1 MLVLSRK
8 VNQSIV
14 INGNI
19 TVTVVD
25 IRGDSVR
32 LGIQAPREVSV
43 HREEILRAI
52 LQEESVNP
60 VRPNSEKTS
69 QIEPA
74 LN

>member
-8 VNQSIV
+8 VNQSVV

-19 TVTVVD
+19 TVTIVE
-25 IRGDSVR
+25 IRGDNVR

-43 HREEILRAI
+43 HREEVLKAILR
-52 LQEESVNP
+52 EESLNSAP
-60 VRPNSEKTS
+60 PNSEKNC
-69 QIEPA
+69 QPQPA

>member
-25 IRGDSVR
+25 IRGDNVR
-32 LGIQAPREVSV
+32 VGIQAPRDVSV
-43 HREEILRAI
+43 HREEILQAI
-52 LQEESVNP
+52 LKEESLKSP
-60 VRPNSEKTS
+60 LPNSEKSS
-69 QIEPA
+69 QPQAA

>member
-52 LQEESVNP
+52 LQEESVP
-60 VRPNSEKTS
+60 QTS
-69 QIEPA
+69 SKIHDRLKFSA
-74 LN
+74 